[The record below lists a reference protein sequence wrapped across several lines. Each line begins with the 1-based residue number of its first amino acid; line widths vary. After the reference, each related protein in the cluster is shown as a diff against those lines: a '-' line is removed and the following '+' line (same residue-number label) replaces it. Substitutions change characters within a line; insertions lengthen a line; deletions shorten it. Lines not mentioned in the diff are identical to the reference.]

1 MAILSDGDT
10 TGNSFYFRSVE
21 WAKRKFYFKRNVF
34 VDPRILHTAP
44 MRGKLSFNHSL
55 NEDVHAC

>member
-10 TGNSFYFRSVE
+10 TANSFYFRSEE
-21 WAKRKFYFKRNVF
+21 WAKRKFYFKENVF

-44 MRGKLSFNHSL
+44 MRGEAVLQSLSR
-55 NEDVHAC
+55 